1 MNQNKDIK
9 IKTAPFK
16 YYLNPDKRL
25 GQNFLL
31 SKKALHE
38 IILASELLPDDIVLE
53 IGAGTGILTEALAK
67 KAKKV
72 IAIEKDKQLISI
84 LKERFKNHTNV
95 EIMEGDAR
103 DIIFNFQF
111 SISNHKFKIPNSI
124 FQILNSQKYKVVAN
138 LPYYLSS
145 FVIRQLLEVENKPKT
160 IVLTLQ
166 KELAERICAK
176 PGKMSKISVM
186 ARFYGTPSLG
196 KVIEKTAFWPEPK
209 VDSRI
214 IVISDIKKPENI
226 DEKLFSRI
234 VRIGFSSRRKML
246 LGNLHNGLRISKDDL
261 RKIFMA
267 IGIDEKIRAQE
278 LSIEEWKMLTKTI
291 PNF

>member
-111 SISNHKFKIPNSI
+111 LIINSK
-124 FQILNSQKYKVVAN
+124 FQILY
-138 LPYYLSS
+138 
-145 FVIRQLLEVENKPKT
+145 
-160 IVLTLQ
+160 
-166 KELAERICAK
+166 
-176 PGKMSKISVM
+176 SK
-186 ARFYGTPSLG
+186 F
-196 KVIEKTAFWPEPK
+196 
-209 VDSRI
+209 
-214 IVISDIKKPENI
+214 
-226 DEKLFSRI
+226 
-234 VRIGFSSRRKML
+234 
-246 LGNLHNGLRISKDDL
+246 
-261 RKIFMA
+261 
-267 IGIDEKIRAQE
+267 
-278 LSIEEWKMLTKTI
+278 
-291 PNF
+291 